1 MLESKIV
8 VITGASSGIG
18 QSTAIKLQNQGYTV
32 IWGSRHIQRDTNIQQ
47 LLKGNSVS
55 WDIDVSNEES
65 VSALFSFVRERF
77 GRLDALINCAG
88 YVEPE
93 GIFTTTLEN
102 WEKTITVNLTGTFL
116 CCKYAGLLM
125 KHSGGKIVNIASTA
139 GLTPRPGWSAYAAAK
154 SGVINFSSAV
164 AEELSVYGIKI
175 FVICP
180 GRTATPL
187 RKILAP
193 MEDPNSIMQPDTVA
207 DTIVFCLSDAANPI
221 EGQPILVRER
231 F

>member
-1 MLESKIV
+1 MK
-8 VITGASSGIG
+8 
-18 QSTAIKLQNQGYTV
+18 QN
-32 IWGSRHIQRDTNIQQ
+32 
-47 LLKGNSVS
+47 
-55 WDIDVSNEES
+55 
-65 VSALFSFVRERF
+65 
-77 GRLDALINCAG
+77 
-88 YVEPE
+88 
-93 GIFTTTLEN
+93 
-102 WEKTITVNLTGTFL
+102 
-116 CCKYAGLLM
+116 
-125 KHSGGKIVNIASTA
+125 GGKIINIASTA

-164 AEELSVYGIKI
+164 AEELASYDIKI

-193 MEDPNSIMQPDTVA
+193 TEDPKSIMQPDTVA
-207 DTIVFCLSDAANPI
+207 DTIVFCLTDAANPI